1 MSCRVRYQGSRM
13 SSSTFSLARLGWR
26 PFHSQQLT
34 LEDLE
39 TAYPARVSS
48 VHRSGLVVIS
58 EQGTTTVTL
67 PQKLLDA
74 LQLPTTVGDWLLVEH
89 AAPRVQRVIAP
100 YSVIKRHAAGTDHR
114 LQSIAANLD
123 TLFVVTSC
131 NDDFNLSRLERYLAL
146 AFEAQVEPVIAITKT
161 DLCDNPEQ
169 YIDQANSLGTTA
181 TVIALNAMDAT
192 AVATLDPWLRPG
204 QTVAFVGSSGVGKS
218 TLVNTLMGQSQQTT
232 GGIREDDSRG
242 RHTTTSREMFPLDS
256 GAWIIDTPGMRELKI
271 GAIDSGLRTVF
282 DNIESLASQ
291 CHFRDC
297 RHEAETGCAVL
308 AAIASGTL
316 DPRRL
321 ASYHKLQREA
331 ALAQMSN
338 RERRA
343 RDKQFGRMTN
353 SAMKVKEKYKR

>member
-1 MSCRVRYQGSRM
+1 MT
-13 SSSTFSLARLGWR
+13 SSPLSLARLGWR

-34 LEDLE
+34 LEDLDSSH
-39 TAYPARVSS
+39 PARVSN
-48 VHRSGLVVIS
+48 VHRSGLTVLS
-58 EQGTTTVTL
+58 EQGTTTVTV
-67 PQKLLDA
+67 PPRLLNS
-74 LQLPTTVGDWLLVEH
+74 QETPITVGDWLLIEN
-89 AAPRVQRVIAP
+89 AAPRVQRVLTP
-100 YSVIKRHAAGTDHR
+100 HSLIKRQAAGAEHR
-114 LQSIAANLD
+114 WQPIAANLD

-146 AFEAQVEPVIAITKT
+146 AFEARVEPVIAITKA
-161 DLCDNPEQ
+161 DLCSSPDA
-169 YIDQANSLGTTA
+169 YIEQANALGTTA
-181 TVIALNAMDAT
+181 TVVALNAMDGKASK
-192 AVATLDPWLRPG
+192 ALAPWLQPG

-218 TLVNTLMGQSQQTT
+218 TLVNTLLGQSQQET
-232 GGIREDDSRG
+232 GGIREDDSKG

-297 RHEAETGCAVL
+297 HHESEAGCAVL
-308 AAIASGTL
+308 AAIANGTL

-321 ASYHKLQREA
+321 ASYRKLQREA
-331 ALAQMSN
+331 ALAEMST

-343 RDKQFGRMTN
+343 RDRQFGRMAD
-353 SAMKVKEKYKR
+353 SAMKSKERRKR

>member
-1 MSCRVRYQGSRM
+1 MSRSSWGSRM

-39 TAYPARVSS
+39 TAHPARVSS
-48 VHRSGLVVIS
+48 VHRNGLVVVS
-58 EQGTTTVTL
+58 EQGTATVTV
-67 PQKLLDA
+67 PPRLLDS
-74 LQLPTTVGDWLLVEH
+74 LELPVTVGDWVLIEH

-100 YSVIKRHAAGTDHR
+100 YSVIKRHAAGTEHR
-114 LQSIAANLD
+114 LQTIAANLD

-146 AFEAQVEPVIAITKT
+146 AFEARVDPVIVITKA
-161 DLCDNPEQ
+161 DLCESPDP
-169 YIDQANSLGTTA
+169 YIDEANALGTSAMVVAVNAVDVTA
-181 TVIALNAMDAT
+181 AT
-192 AVATLDPWLRPG
+192 TLAPWLQSG

-218 TLVNTLMGQSQQTT
+218 TLVNTLIGQSHQATA
-232 GGIREDDSRG
+232 GIREDDSRG
-242 RHTTTSREMFPLDS
+242 RHTTTAREMFPLDS

-297 RHEAETGCAVL
+297 RHESEAGCAVL
-308 AAIASGTL
+308 AAISAGAL

-331 ALAQMSN
+331 ALAEMSI

-343 RDKQFGRMTN
+343 RDRQFGRMTA
-353 SAMKVKEKYKR
+353 SAMKIKEKRKR

>member
-1 MSCRVRYQGSRM
+1 M

-26 PFHSQQLT
+26 PLHSQQLT

-39 TAYPARVSS
+39 IAYPARVSS

-58 EQGTTTVTL
+58 EKGTATVTI
-67 PQKLLDA
+67 PSRLLDS
-74 LQLPTTVGDWLLVEH
+74 LELPITVGDWVLIER
-89 AAPRVQRVIAP
+89 AAPRVQRVLAP

-114 LQSIAANLD
+114 LQTLAANLD

-131 NDDFNLSRLERYLAL
+131 NDDFNLSRLERYLAV
-146 AFEAQVEPVIAITKT
+146 AFDARVEPVIVITKA
-161 DLCDNPEQ
+161 DLCESPEH
-169 YIDQANSLGTTA
+169 YIDQANALGTSA
-181 TVIALNAMDAT
+181 IVAAVNGMDVR
-192 AVATLDPWLRPG
+192 AVATLTPWLQSG

-218 TLVNTLMGQSQQTT
+218 TLVNTLMGQSQQATR
-232 GGIREDDSRG
+232 GIREHDSRG

-271 GAIDSGLRTVF
+271 GALEGGLRTVF

-297 RHEAETGCAVL
+297 RHEVEAGCAVL
-308 AAIASGTL
+308 MAVATGEL
-316 DPRRL
+316 DARRL

-331 ALAQMSN
+331 ALVEMST

-343 RDKQFGRMTN
+343 RDRQFGRMAD
-353 SAMKVKEKYKR
+353 SAMKLKEKRKR

>member
-1 MSCRVRYQGSRM
+1 MV
-13 SSSTFSLARLGWR
+13 SLARLGWR
-26 PFHSQQLT
+26 SFHSQQLT

-39 TAYPARVSS
+39 STCPARVSS
-48 VHRSGLVVIS
+48 VHRNGLVVIS
-58 EQGTTTVTL
+58 EQGTTTVTI
-67 PQKLLDA
+67 PSRLLDS
-74 LQLPTTVGDWLLVEH
+74 LELPVTVGDWVLIEH

-114 LQSIAANLD
+114 LQTIAANLD

-146 AFEAQVEPVIAITKT
+146 AFEARVDPVIVITKA
-161 DLCDNPEQ
+161 DLCDSPEP

-181 TVIALNAMDAT
+181 MVIAVNAVDAT
-192 AVATLDPWLRPG
+192 ATTTFTQWLQPG

-218 TLVNTLMGQSQQTT
+218 TLVNTLTGQSQQPT
-232 GGIREDDSRG
+232 GGIREDDSKG
-242 RHTTTSREMFPLDS
+242 RHTTTSREMFALDS
-256 GAWIIDTPGMRELKI
+256 GAWVIDTPGMRELKI

-282 DNIESLASQ
+282 DNIETLASQ

-297 RHEAETGCAVL
+297 RHEAEAGCAVR
-308 AAIASGTL
+308 AAIASGKL
-316 DPRRL
+316 DARRL

-331 ALAQMSN
+331 ALAEMSN

-343 RDKQFGRMTN
+343 RDRHFGRMTN
-353 SAMKVKEKYKR
+353 SAMRIKEKHKR